1 MNNGHPFD
9 KRSARVSLLDS
20 LKRRTDRKTKRDTEG
35 NPVAE
40 YVRVGVCGGE
50 VRLCVRVSA
59 RENERQRERVK
70 EGRKEKRRSGNDS
83 GEKKGK
89 KQRSRIIYRR
99 KGRGEINVGDRDTD
113 FHTAYPIARYKRAG
127 AILRSMNLLLS
138 RPPATTT
145 SFRGIT
151 AAST

>member
-35 NPVAE
+35 NLVTE
-40 YVRVGVCGGE
+40 CVYTCVGVC
-50 VRLCVRVSA
+50 VSA
-59 RENERQRERVK
+59 RENERQRETTK

-83 GEKKGK
+83 EEKKGK

-99 KGRGEINVGDRDTD
+99 KGRSEINLGIET
-113 FHTAYPIARYKRAG
+113 PISTRLIPSRAIN
-127 AILRSMNLLLS
+127 ALVQ
-138 RPPATTT
+138 
-145 SFRGIT
+145 SFDP
-151 AAST
+151 